1 MSAPICDGANVAAT
15 GGRPGN
21 DGEHHC
27 ITCSD
32 EGVPMRIAEL
42 LGPGLAQCVDT
53 MDRRSEVMT
62 GLVGD
67 VAVGDLVLVHA
78 GTAILQLPDSEQAG
92 KDGEA
97 VA

>member
-1 MSAPICDGANVAAT
+1 MSAPICDGANVGAT

-32 EGVPMRIAEL
+32 EGVPMRIEEL
-42 LGPGLAQCVDT
+42 LDAGLARCVDT
-53 MDRRSEVMT
+53 MNQRSEVMT
-62 GLVGD
+62 ALVGD

-78 GTAILQLPDSEQAG
+78 GTAILHLPDSEP
-92 KDGEA
+92 GESA
-97 VA
+97 A

>member
-1 MSAPICDGANVAAT
+1 MSAPICDGANVGST
-15 GGRPGN
+15 GGSPGN

-32 EGVPMRIAEL
+32 EGVPMRIEEL
-42 LGPGLAQCVDT
+42 LDAGLARCVDM

-62 GLVGD
+62 ALVGD

-78 GTAILQLPDSEQAG
+78 GTAILQLPDSESNEAG
-92 KDGEA
+92 GEA